1 MRLNDL
7 DLRAVAL
14 GAAAVLIVAVPVATI
29 GSLLLDEGSN
39 AAFPL
44 AVLTLVAFV
53 VGGYVAGSKRPDAPF
68 VHGAAAAFVGF
79 AIAQTISIVLQ
90 LVQDDTVSVV
100 AVAFNAL
107 LAANIGVFGAWLAS
121 RRDATPN
128 A

>member
-44 AVLTLVAFV
+44 AVLTLAAFV
-53 VGGYVAGSKRPDAPF
+53 VGGYIAGSKRPDAPF
-68 VHGAAAAFVGF
+68 VHGAAAAAAGF

-107 LAANIGVFGAWLAS
+107 LAANVGVFGAWLAS
-121 RRDATPN
+121 RRAATPS